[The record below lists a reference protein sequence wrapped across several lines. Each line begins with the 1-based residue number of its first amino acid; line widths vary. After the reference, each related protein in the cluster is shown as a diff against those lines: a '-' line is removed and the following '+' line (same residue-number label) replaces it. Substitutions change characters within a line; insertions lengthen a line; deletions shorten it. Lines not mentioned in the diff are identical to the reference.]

1 MSPHQGMPEGMIS
14 YRHDTGAWLNA
25 AGDHALGSA
34 SEPPR
39 LVRDDEM
46 TPCMALEDLWI

>member
-1 MSPHQGMPEGMIS
+1 VPGGMIS

-25 AGDHALGSA
+25 ADDHALGSA

-39 LVRDDEM
+39 LARDDEI
-46 TPCMALEDLWI
+46 TPFTALEDLWI